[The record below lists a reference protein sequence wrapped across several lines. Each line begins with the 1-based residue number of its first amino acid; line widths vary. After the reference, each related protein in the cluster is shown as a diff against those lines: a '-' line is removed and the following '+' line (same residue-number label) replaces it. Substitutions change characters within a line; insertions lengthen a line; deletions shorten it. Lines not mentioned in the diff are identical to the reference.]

1 MLIKSLTV
9 GNMSVCCYL
18 LVCEETREAVVIDP
32 GGDAPLIQRELE
44 KLGATLK
51 LIVNTHGHP
60 DHVAENATL
69 KKASGAAIVMHGDDA
84 AFFAQPEVD
93 QYFSALGLPSSPPP
107 DRLVKDGD
115 RLEFGRQSLLVLH
128 TPGHTP
134 GGICLYSAPELFS
147 GDTLFVGGVG
157 RSDFPGG
164 DGRRLY
170 RAIREKLLT
179 LPESTR
185 VWPGHG
191 YGGQS
196 STIGEEKRSNP
207 YLQDDSWAR

>member
-18 LVCEETREAVVIDP
+18 LVCEATKAAAVIDP
-32 GGDAPLIQRELE
+32 GGDAVMIEQAL
-44 KLGATLK
+44 KKMGAKLK

-69 KKASGAAIVMHGDDA
+69 KKSTGAAIVMHEADA
-84 AFFAQPEVD
+84 AFFGQPQVV
-93 QYFSALGLPSSPPP
+93 QYFSALGLPFSPVP

-115 RLEFGRQSLLVLH
+115 TITFGKESLKVIH

-134 GGICLYSAPELFS
+134 GGICLYAKPNLFS

-157 RSDFPGG
+157 RTDFPGG
-164 DGRRLY
+164 DGRQLFN
-170 RAIREKLLT
+170 AIRDKLLT
-179 LPESTR
+179 LPNEIR

-207 YLQDDSWAR
+207 FLSDDSWAR

>member
-9 GNMSVCCYL
+9 GDMSVCCYI
-18 LVCEETREAVVIDP
+18 LVCEETKEAAVIDP
-32 GGDAPLIQRELE
+32 GGDASKILAELK
-44 KLGATLK
+44 KLGAILK
-51 LIVNTHGHP
+51 LIINTHGHP

-84 AFFAQPEVD
+84 AFFGQTEVV
-93 QYFSALGLPSSPPP
+93 QYFSGLGLPFSPPP
-107 DRLVKDGD
+107 DRLVNDGESID
-115 RLEFGRQSLLVLH
+115 FGKESLKVIH

-134 GGICLYSAPELFS
+134 GGICLYSKPNLFS

-164 DGRRLY
+164 DGRQLFK
-170 RAIREKLLT
+170 AIRDKLLT
-179 LPESTR
+179 LPNDTR

-207 YLQDDSWAR
+207 YLSDDSWAR

>member
-9 GNMSVCCYL
+9 GSMSVCCYV
-18 LVCEETREAVVIDP
+18 LVCEVTKEAVVIDP
-32 GGDAPLIQRELE
+32 GGDAPKILAELK
-44 KLGATLK
+44 KLGGALK
-51 LIVNTHGHP
+51 KIVNTHGHP

-69 KKASGAAIVMHGDDA
+69 KMATGAAIVMHTDDA
-84 AFFAQPEVD
+84 AFFGQREVV
-93 QYFSALGLPSSPPP
+93 QYFSGLGLPFSPPP

-115 RLEFGRQSLLVLH
+115 SITFGEESLKVIH

-134 GGICLYSAPELFS
+134 GGMCLYSKPNLFS

-164 DGRRLY
+164 NGRQLFN
-170 RAIREKLLT
+170 AIRDKLLT
-179 LPESTR
+179 LPNDTR

-207 YLQDDSWAR
+207 FLSDDSWAR

>member
-9 GNMSVCCYL
+9 GNMSVCCYI
-18 LVCEETREAVVIDP
+18 LVCEDTREAAVIDP
-32 GGDAPLIQRELE
+32 GGDAAMIEQAL
-44 KLGATLK
+44 KKMGARLK
-51 LIVNTHGHP
+51 LIINTHGHP
-60 DHVAENATL
+60 DHVAENASL
-69 KKASGAAIVMHGDDA
+69 KKATGAVIVMHEADA
-84 AFFAQPEVD
+84 AFFGQPQVV
-93 QYFSALGLPSSPPP
+93 QYFSALGLPFSPPP
-107 DRLVKDGD
+107 DRLVKDG
-115 RLEFGRQSLLVLH
+115 ETISFGKESLKVIH

-134 GGICLYSAPELFS
+134 GGICLYSKPELFS

-164 DGRRLY
+164 DGRQLFN
-170 RAIREKLLT
+170 AIRDKLLT
-179 LPESTR
+179 LPNDTR

-207 YLQDDSWAR
+207 FLGDDSWAR

>member
-18 LVCEETREAVVIDP
+18 LVCEETKEAAVIDP
-32 GGDAPLIQRELE
+32 GGDAVMILAEL
-44 KLGATLK
+44 KMLGATLK
-51 LIVNTHGHP
+51 LIINTHGHP

-69 KKASGAAIVMHGDDA
+69 KKITGAAIVMHADDA
-84 AFFAQPEVD
+84 AFFGTPEAR
-93 QYFSALGLPSSPPP
+93 QYFSALGLPFSPPP
-107 DRLVKDGD
+107 DRLVRNGD
-115 RLEFGRQSLLVLH
+115 VVTFGRVSLQVIH

-134 GGICLYSAPELFS
+134 GGICLYSKPNLFS

-164 DGRRLY
+164 NGRQLFKSLE
-170 RAIREKLLT
+170 EKVMV
-179 LPESTR
+179 LPDETK

-196 STIGEEKRSNP
+196 STIGDERRSNP
-207 YLQDDSWAR
+207 FVSDNSWAR